1 MSAPAG
7 YERSSDTDRKAG
19 APTGATVGAT
29 GPAQPDDERSSTTE
43 RMAGAPT
50 GATADRTTD
59 PTFVDSLRANARTH
73 PDKEALV
80 HGDERVTWGAF
91 DRAASR
97 IANALI
103 ARGVGPGD
111 RVAILSSNTARLVEI
126 MAGTLRA
133 GACMVPLSTMAAPDV
148 LARMVAD
155 SGARTLFLTDE
166 WRALAA
172 EVAVDT
178 RIAIDFEADGW
189 MPFAD
194 MLGDDTDPH
203 VPVAER
209 DLFAILYSSGTTGVP
224 KGVVHDHLFRMRQ
237 NERMRASGIHEDAR
251 ALVSTPLYSHATL
264 TAAVPTLAFGGTL
277 VIMSRWDARE
287 SLALMERERVTHAMM
302 VPVQYKRLM
311 DVADVESFDLASL
324 EHKYCTSAPLRE
336 AVLRDVLARLPGA
349 MIEFY
354 GATEG
359 GATTVL
365 RAHEHPDKL
374 HTVGKPGPGVELRF
388 IDEADREVPARE
400 TGEVVG
406 RSPAMMLGYHGNQA
420 ATLAATW
427 TAPDGERFV
436 RSGDVGRL
444 DEDGFLILSDRRKDM
459 IISGGLNLYAD
470 DLERV
475 LLQHPAVDDCAVIA
489 VPSEEWGETPLAL
502 VVAREKAAA
511 DELRDWANE
520 RLGRS
525 QRLSAVELRESL
537 PRSPIGKILKREL
550 REPYWVGRERAIN

>member
-1 MSAPAG
+1 MVGGLREGSASAG
-7 YERSSDTDRKAG
+7 YERSADTDRKAG
-19 APTGATVGAT
+19 AP
-29 GPAQPDDERSSTTE
+29 
-43 RMAGAPT
+43 
-50 GATADRTTD
+50 ADAHAASE
-59 PTFVDSLRANARTH
+59 PTFVASLRANAAAH
-73 PDKEALV
+73 PDREAIV
-80 HGDERVTWGAF
+80 HEGERVSWAAF

-97 IANALI
+97 IANGLI
-103 ARGVGPGD
+103 ARGVVPGD
-111 RVAILSSNTARLVEI
+111 RVAVLSSNSARLVEI
-126 MAGTLRA
+126 MAGILRA
-133 GACMVPLSTMAAPDV
+133 GGCMVPLSTMAAPDV
-148 LARMVAD
+148 LARMVVD
-155 SGARTLFLTDE
+155 SGARTLFLARE

-172 EVAVDT
+172 AVDVPNP
-178 RIAIDFEADGW
+178 IAIDFEAPGWTPLDGA
-189 MPFAD
+189 MGGDAD
-194 MLGDDTDPH
+194 PL
-203 VPVAER
+203 VPVAAE

-237 NERMRASGIHEDAR
+237 NERMRASGIRDGAR

-264 TAAVPTLAFGGTL
+264 TAVVPTLAFGGTL
-277 VIMSRWDARE
+277 VVMTKWEAGE

-311 DVADVESFDLASL
+311 DRADVETFDLRTL

-336 AVLRDVLARLPGA
+336 AVLRDVLARLPGG
-349 MIEFY
+349 MTEFY

-365 RAHEHPDKL
+365 RAHEHPTKL
-374 HTVGKPGPGVELRF
+374 HTVGRPGPGVELRF
-388 IDEADREVPARE
+388 IDEQGVELPAGD

-406 RSPAMMLGYHGNQA
+406 RSPAMMLGYHANPA
-420 ATLAATW
+420 ATDAATW
-427 TAPDGERFV
+427 VSPEGTSYV

-470 DLERV
+470 DIERV
-475 LLQHPAVDDCAVIA
+475 LLDHPAVEDCAVIA

-502 VVAREKAAA
+502 VVASDGTGA
-511 DELRDWANE
+511 DTLRDWANE

-525 QRLSAVELRESL
+525 QRLVGLELREAL

-550 REPYWVGRERAIN
+550 REPYWAGRERAIN